1 VPEPAAEIYEFGEFQ
16 LNISEH
22 TLVRTEGS
30 ERIALAEKAFQT
42 LVYLVRNAGALVRKE
57 SILTAVWP
65 GVLVEEGNIGKVIH
79 AIRAALRDRNG
90 GSAYIETVP
99 KHGYRFIADVSR
111 VATPVCDE
119 PSDVASLTGAPV
131 ERVPSTDDRLV
142 RKALEERV
150 TTVGDVPRGHPRE
163 VRVNVE
169 HPVNVRRR
177 WLAVSLVCL
186 IAAATAGVRWWLTAP
201 APIPIAVLPLVNL
214 SEVSADDAFVDGLTD
229 ELIRQVSGVAG
240 LRVRSH
246 TSSFALKSRPHTVRE
261 AADQLKV
268 DYIVEGSV
276 ARSGPQARI
285 TAQLV
290 RASDDVPLWTG
301 TFERQVGDVLAIQQ
315 EVSRGIANA
324 VLVKLGHGSRRY
336 DIDAY
341 DLYLR
346 ALAAAEVRFAGDD
359 AVIGLFEQ
367 AIGKDRSL
375 APAYAGLAVAY
386 AFRSFQSPVDPQRV
400 DELDKMRGAADRALQ
415 LDPSLPEAHSALGV
429 AYARTGQWD
438 RAERSF
444 RRAIELDPDLATTR
458 DGYARFVLW
467 PLGRMA
473 DAVQEAQTAASND
486 PLSRVAQRELAE
498 VLLAAGR
505 FDEAARYCEQL
516 PTEVVSAGQCVG
528 RARLAQGRMQDGI
541 QVLASS
547 AANNWGYLAYAYA
560 RSGRRDKA
568 ETLVNT
574 APARYPNRLGAF
586 QYALVY
592 AGFEDKGRTI
602 EQLRKMAEVGPVRI
616 GFTLNSP
623 EFAFLQNDLRLSEL
637 RRQVGLPQ

>member
-1 VPEPAAEIYEFGEFQ
+1 MPQPALEIYEFGEFQ
-16 LNISEH
+16 LN
-22 TLVRTEGS
+22 VS
-30 ERIALAEKAFQT
+30 ERTLAQRDGGEGIALPEKAFQT
-42 LVYLVRNAGALVRKE
+42 LVYLVRHAGALVRKE
-57 SILTAVWP
+57 SILAVVWP
-65 GVLVEEGNIGKVIH
+65 GVLVEEGNISKVIH
-79 AIRAALRDRNG
+79 AIRAGLGQRKG
-90 GSAYIETVP
+90 GCAYIETVP
-99 KHGYRFIADVSR
+99 KHGYRFIADVTL
-111 VATPVCDE
+111 VATPASDE
-119 PSDVASLTGAPV
+119 PSPVPLLNEAPRDRV
-131 ERVPSTDDRLV
+131 PATHEDQLVREELERVLSSSQV
-142 RKALEERV
+142 RV
-150 TTVGDVPRGHPRE
+150 TVG
-163 VRVNVE
+163 
-169 HPVNVRRR
+169 HPVNGRPR

-186 IAAATAGVRWWLTAP
+186 IGAATAAAGVRWLTPP

-214 SEVSADDAFVDGLTD
+214 SEFSGNDAFVDGLTD

-240 LRVRSH
+240 LRVRSR
-246 TSSFALKSRPHTVRE
+246 TSSFALKNRPHTLRE
-261 AADQLKV
+261 AAGQLKV

-301 TFERQVGDVLAIQQ
+301 TFERQVRDVLAIQQ
-315 EVSRGIANA
+315 EVSRGIVNA
-324 VLVKLGHGSRRY
+324 VLVKIGRGPRRY
-336 DIDAY
+336 DPDAY

-346 ALAAAEVRFAGDD
+346 ARAVADVRFAGDD

-367 AIGKDRSL
+367 AIGKDPSM

-400 DELDKMRGAADRALQ
+400 HELDTMRGAADRALQ
-415 LDPSLPEAHSALGV
+415 LDPSLAEAHSALGV

-458 DGYARFVLW
+458 DVYARFVLW
-467 PLGRMA
+467 PLGRMD
-473 DAVQEAQTAASND
+473 DAVREARTATNND

-498 VLLAAGR
+498 VLLGAGR
-505 FDEAARYCEQL
+505 YDEAARYCEQL
-516 PTEVVSAGQCVG
+516 PTDIVSAGQCVG
-528 RARLAQGRMQDGI
+528 RARLAQGRMDDGI
-541 QVLASS
+541 QFLASS

-568 ETLVNT
+568 ETVVGA
-574 APARYPNRLGAF
+574 APTRYPNRHGPF
-586 QYALVY
+586 QYALVF
-592 AGFEDKGRTI
+592 AGFEDKDRTI

-623 EFAFLQNDLRLSEL
+623 EFAFLHNDDRVKEL
-637 RRQVGLPQ
+637 RRQVGLTQ